1 MNSNLTPAAL
11 IAGDG
16 ALPGEVARR
25 MAEAGIDV
33 TIYSFIPESGD
44 RFPFLPGSRVVS
56 LTDLPGAG
64 GGLSLQAFLAD
75 LAARGIRTA
84 GMAGLIPKTAMYG
97 AALDGTLR
105 GLLKDEENDDHALLG
120 RIAATLEKLGVRV
133 FHYGA
138 FLQESMAAEG
148 VIAGRAFS
156 DDERADV
163 AYGKKILAAT
173 LPLSFGQAVVAARG
187 AIVAIEAMEGTDKMI
202 RRAGELLKG
211 AAGAVVKMMRPDQ
224 DSRYD
229 IPTVG
234 ANTLREMA
242 ETGLT
247 ALALEAGRVI
257 IIEREKFASLAEE
270 LSIAVEG
277 ILP

>member
-33 TIYSFIPESGD
+33 TVYSFIPESGD
-44 RFPFLPGSRVVS
+44 RFPFLSGSRVVS

-64 GGLSLQAFLAD
+64 GGLSLQALLAD
-75 LAARGIRTA
+75 LSARGIRTA

-138 FLQESMAAEG
+138 FLQESMAAGG

-187 AIVAIEAMEGTDKMI
+187 AIVAIEAMEGTDRMI

-211 AAGAVVKMMRPDQ
+211 AAGSVVKMMRPDQ

-234 ANTLREMA
+234 PDTLREMA
-242 ETGLT
+242 EAGLT
-247 ALALEAGRVI
+247 ALALEVGRVI
-257 IIEREKFASLAEE
+257 IIEREEFSSLAEE